1 MKWIASLILN
11 ALVLMLVATVFS
23 GFEISGFGAAIIAS
37 VILAVLNTIVRPI
50 LVLLTLPVTFVTLGL
65 FLFVINAITLM
76 LTATLMGD
84 AFNISGF
91 GLAIIAAIVISLL
104 NMIIQ
109 SFIKKK

>member
-1 MKWIASLILN
+1 MKWLASLLAN
-11 ALVLMLVATVFS
+11 ALVLMVVATIFS

-50 LVLLTLPVTFVTLGL
+50 LVLLTLPVTFITLGL

-76 LTATLMGD
+76 LTAALMGD

-104 NMIIQ
+104 NMVIQ

>member
-1 MKWIASLILN
+1 MKWLVSLLAN
-11 ALVLMLVATVFS
+11 ALVLMVVATIFS

-37 VILAVLNTIVRPI
+37 VILAVLNTIVRPL
-50 LVLLTLPVTFVTLGL
+50 LVLLTLPVTFITLGL

-76 LTATLMGD
+76 LTAALMGD

>member
-1 MKWIASLILN
+1 MKWLASLLAN
-11 ALVLMLVATVFS
+11 ALVLMVVATIFS

-50 LVLLTLPVTFVTLGL
+50 LVLLTLPVTFITLGL